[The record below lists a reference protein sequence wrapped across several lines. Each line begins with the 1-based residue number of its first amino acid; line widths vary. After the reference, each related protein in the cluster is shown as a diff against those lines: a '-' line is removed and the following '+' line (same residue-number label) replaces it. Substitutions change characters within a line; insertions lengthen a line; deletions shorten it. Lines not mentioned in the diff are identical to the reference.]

1 MIPSLP
7 LRVLTRTLRGLNNR
21 RTMPSLKR
29 RPNAMTPK
37 ILVITLSLLFA
48 AMLYAQGNKSVTITG
63 NLIDNA
69 CAESAKDLDTKAKN
83 HSTSCALMEKCQSS
97 GYAVYADHKLY
108 KLDDKGNDSA
118 ADLLKNTK
126 TTKGVKVAVE
136 GTVEG
141 DTIHVTKLTEVTE
154 SVN

>member
-1 MIPSLP
+1 M
-7 LRVLTRTLRGLNNR
+7 TR
-21 RTMPSLKR
+21 
-29 RPNAMTPK
+29 K
-37 ILVITLSLLFA
+37 ILALTVIALMASVLLG
-48 AMLYAQGNKSVTITG
+48 QQKTVTITG

-69 CAESAKDLDTKAKN
+69 CAESAKDLDTRAKN
-83 HSTSCALMEKCQSS
+83 HPTSCALMEKCQSS

>member
-1 MIPSLP
+1 MI
-7 LRVLTRTLRGLNNR
+7 R
-21 RTMPSLKR
+21 
-29 RPNAMTPK
+29 K
-37 ILVITLSLLFA
+37 ILALTVVALMASVLLG
-48 AMLYAQGNKSVTITG
+48 QQKTVTITG

-69 CAESAKDLDTKAKN
+69 CAESAKDLDTRAKN
-83 HSTSCALMEKCQSS
+83 HPTSCALMEQCQSS

-118 ADLLKNTK
+118 AGLLKNTK